1 MAIRTAARRT
11 ATMVVLTAVAV
22 LVPAA
27 NGLAAGGTPINVG
40 TPFDSGP
47 PAVAVDAAGTAYVAW
62 ANTKDLAPVTTNIV
76 QFCVIPSGA
85 TACTHSGS
93 LTPADGGQYID
104 GVQVLVDGSTV
115 VVLADVF
122 GTSGESA
129 GDYVPEQEWQ
139 STDGGATFSL
149 VNSGLSVAS
158 GILSAD
164 TGPLSAVIVPG
175 TGVLGYGWDSAAGN
189 ETNGAVPTFN
199 AFPLSSPAECSTKTC
214 SAGFAALEPN
224 TNPDAIGNPHGQF
237 ASQQGVNAG
246 VLGLFDTN
254 FTNGPL
260 GCPQPSGITPFGTA
274 YAYAAGAQ
282 AASNNYNIPPGSPN
296 SAWRV
301 AVTQADCNVE
311 YPAVGGGPSGFG
323 VLEFNETS
331 GETVYHR
338 FDAATDRFD
347 TPEVAIVA
355 EPEQQP
361 AVSQDGSGG
370 VYATFLGGGSGGPI
384 SLAYS
389 SNGGTTWTGP
399 ATLNPNSDGGA
410 GSLTSSVGPSGQGWA
425 AWTDN
430 GSVYAQQFDAS
441 NAASAAVIGG
451 SGTSTGTTV
460 TITVTCAS
468 TPCTVTI
475 TITATEATAKAGA
488 ARKHKRTIAL
498 GSGKF
503 TITGKGSKKLTVR
516 LSKAG
521 RRFLAAHHGRLS
533 AKVLVTN
540 RTGGANSLTTR
551 TIKIAPARHKHG

>member
-1 MAIRTAARRT
+1 VI
-11 ATMVVLTAVAV
+11 
-22 LVPAA
+22 
-27 NGLAAGGTPINVG
+27 
-40 TPFDSGP
+40 
-47 PAVAVDAAGTAYVAW
+47 
-62 ANTKDLAPVTTNIV
+62 AP
-76 QFCVIPSGA
+76 GA
-85 TACTHSGS
+85 TGCVHAGS

-139 STDGGATFSL
+139 STDGGATFNL
-149 VNSGLSVAS
+149 VNGGLSVAS

-199 AFPLSSPAECSTKTC
+199 AFPLGSPPECSTKMC
-214 SAGFAALEPN
+214 PAGFAALEPN

-246 VLGLFDTN
+246 VLGIFDTN

-274 YAYAAGAQ
+274 YAYAAGPQSAT
-282 AASNNYNIPPGSPN
+282 NNYNISPGLPN

-301 AVTQADCNVE
+301 AVAQADCNVE
-311 YPAVGGGPSGFG
+311 YPAVSGGPSGFG
-323 VLEFNETS
+323 VLEYNETS

-338 FDAATDRFD
+338 FDAATGRFD
-347 TPEVAIVA
+347 TPQTAIVA
-355 EPEQQP
+355 EPEQQS

-370 VYATFLGGGSGGPI
+370 VYATFLGSGSGGPI

-399 ATLNPNSDGGA
+399 ATLNPNADGGV
-410 GSLTSSVGPSGQGWA
+410 GGLTSSVGPSGQGWA
-425 AWTDN
+425 AWIDN
-430 GSVYAQQFDAS
+430 GSVYAQQFQAS
-441 NAASAAVIGG
+441 DAASAATVRGG
-451 SGTSTGTTV
+451 GTSTGTTV

-468 TPCTVTI
+468 TPCTITI
-475 TITATEATAKAGA
+475 TIAATGTTAKAGA
-488 ARKHKRTIAL
+488 VRTRKRKRTITL

-503 TITGKGSKKLTVR
+503 TIGSKGSKKLTVR

-533 AKVLVTN
+533 AKVLVEN
-540 RTGGANSLTTR
+540 KTGGANSLTTR
-551 TIKIAPARHKHG
+551 TIKIVPAKHKHG